1 MLERVVTVCT
11 LCLTVWFDAP
21 PPKSEFVAQ
30 PPVLPAPQLVLASF
44 YDEPQLLATGG
55 KYDPSGLTAAHRTL
69 PFGTRVIVTDSK
81 TSRSV
86 TVTINDRGPAKWTGR
101 DIDLSLGAAQ
111 ALQME
116 ERGVIL
122 ATIAAAPP
130 EVAAPTRAKAPKETK
145 PQAWP
150 EAQKP

>member
-21 PPKSEFVAQ
+21 PPKSEFTAQ
-30 PPVLPAPQLVLASF
+30 PPLLPAPQLVLASF
-44 YDEPQLLATGG
+44 YDEPQLLAVGG
-55 KYDPSGLTAAHRTL
+55 KYDPSGLTAAHRSL
-69 PFGTRVIVTDSK
+69 PFGTRVIVTDNK

-130 EVAAPTRAKAPKETK
+130 DPAALKKPKEAK
-145 PQAWP
+145 PQASS
-150 EAQKP
+150 ETQKP